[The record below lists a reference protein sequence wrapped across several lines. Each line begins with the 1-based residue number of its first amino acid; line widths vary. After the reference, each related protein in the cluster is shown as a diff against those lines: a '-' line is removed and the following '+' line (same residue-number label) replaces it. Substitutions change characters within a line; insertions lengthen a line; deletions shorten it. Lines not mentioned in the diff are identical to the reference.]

1 MMQGVSV
8 LFLDNISILDLC
20 RNINYVLPLAE
31 MNQEN
36 TFGMVSVHFTRIKIL
51 IIVCSLM

>member
-1 MMQGVSV
+1 MMQGVSG

>member
-36 TFGMVSVHFTRIKIL
+36 TFGMV
-51 IIVCSLM
+51 